1 MKGMGTSHG
10 RDVHGGYA
18 AALLAFALLAGCSE
32 QPAAAEPQPA
42 PAPDAQLA
50 AQATDA
56 AGDASVTRDANDAQV
71 EAVIEDDASSP
82 PSADKRA
89 LRESFAECL
98 QAAGGVDPAMQDC
111 IGNEYEYQ
119 DGRLNAAYAKLKR
132 TLGDSEMAGLRTV
145 QRGWIAERD
154 ARCVWDAKTEGS
166 AQRLQANQCRLDATA
181 VRAGELEAMLRGGG
195 AGGGA
200 VGAKTQI
207 EANAALES
215 GRMTLSAGDMRFAL
229 SAPSCRPVSEGLSV
243 CEGNVQLTATRA
255 DGGSQTLRPAALYL
269 NERATLYRG
278 ALAQRDRSASQSI
291 IVSDVNGDGRDDL
304 ALWTGIR
311 GSYGGASYD
320 IHLFDATKKTFVRSA
335 AFSEL
340 TVGRDGFFTIV
351 DGRIRTTSKS
361 GCCLHTEEFH
371 VVEKNAP
378 KLVERIVEDA
388 TGNRASP
395 KRTVSKLV
403 DGRMRE
409 VK

>member
-1 MKGMGTSHG
+1 M
-10 RDVHGGYA
+10 
-18 AALLAFALLAGCSE
+18 
-32 QPAAAEPQPA
+32 
-42 PAPDAQLA
+42 
-50 AQATDA
+50 
-56 AGDASVTRDANDAQV
+56 
-71 EAVIEDDASSP
+71 
-82 PSADKRA
+82 
-89 LRESFAECL
+89 
-98 QAAGGVDPAMQDC
+98 
-111 IGNEYEYQ
+111 
-119 DGRLNAAYAKLKR
+119 
-132 TLGDSEMAGLRTV
+132 
-145 QRGWIAERD
+145 
-154 ARCVWDAKTEGS
+154 
-166 AQRLQANQCRLDATA
+166 
-181 VRAGELEAMLRGGG
+181 RAGELEAMLRGGG

-200 VGAKTQI
+200 AGAKTQI

-215 GRMTLSAGDMRFAL
+215 GGMTLSAGDMRFAL

-311 GSYGGASYD
+311 GGYGGASYD

-371 VVEKNAP
+371 AIEKNAP

-395 KRTVSKLV
+395 TRTVSKLV

-409 VK
+409 VKE

>member
-1 MKGMGTSHG
+1 MKGTGTSQR

-18 AALLAFALLAGCSE
+18 AALLAFALLAGCSK

-42 PAPDAQLA
+42 PQ
-50 AQATDA
+50 A
-56 AGDASVTRDANDAQV
+56 AGTSAVAETRDAPETGDAQV
-71 EAVIEDDASSP
+71 EIVVEDDSAAS

-89 LRESFAECL
+89 LRDSYATCL

-119 DGRLNAAYAKLKR
+119 DGRLNAVYARLKR
-132 TLGDSEMAGLRTV
+132 TLGESEMSGLRTE
-145 QRGWIAERD
+145 QRGWIADRD
-154 ARCVWDAKTEGS
+154 AKCVWDAKTEGS

-200 VGAKTQI
+200 ADAKTKI
-207 EANAALES
+207 EANAALDAS

-229 SAPSCRPVSEGLSV
+229 SAPSCRHVSDGLSV

-255 DGGSQTLRPAALYL
+255 DGASQTLRPAALYL
-269 NERATLYRG
+269 NQRATLYRG
-278 ALAQRDRSASQSI
+278 AVAQRDRSASQSI

-304 ALWTGIR
+304 ALWTGTR
-311 GSYGGASYD
+311 GGYGGASYD
-320 IHLFDATKKTFVRSA
+320 IHLSDAAGKTFVRSA

-351 DGRIRTTSKS
+351 DGRIRTSAKS

-388 TGNRASP
+388 TANRAAP
-395 KRTVSKLV
+395 TRTVSKLV

-409 VK
+409 VKE

>member
-1 MKGMGTSHG
+1 MKGMGTSKR

-18 AALLAFALLAGCSE
+18 AALLAFALLAGCSK

-42 PAPDAQLA
+42 PQDAEA
-50 AQATDA
+50 KAVVAT
-56 AGDASVTRDANDAQV
+56 GDAPATGDAQV
-71 EAVIEDDASSP
+71 EAVVEDDAAASP
-82 PSADKRA
+82 SGDKRA
-89 LRESFAECL
+89 LRDAYATCL
-98 QAAGGVDPAMQDC
+98 QAAGGVDSAMQDC

-119 DGRLNAAYAKLKR
+119 DGRLNTAYAKLKR
-132 TLGDSEMAGLRTV
+132 TLGESQMAGLRTE
-145 QRGWIAERD
+145 QRAWIAERD
-154 ARCVWDAKTEGS
+154 AKCVWDAKTEGS

-181 VRAGELEAMLRGGG
+181 VRAGELEAILRGGG
-195 AGGGA
+195 AGGAGGGA
-200 VGAKTQI
+200 AEAKTRI

-215 GRMTLSAGDMRFAL
+215 GRMTLSAGDMRFTL
-229 SAPSCRPVSEGLSV
+229 TAPSCRPVSDGLSV
-243 CEGNVQLTATRA
+243 CEGNVQLIATPA
-255 DGGSQTLRPAALYL
+255 DGASQTLRPAALYL
-269 NERATLYRG
+269 NQRATLYRG
-278 ALAQRDRSASQSI
+278 AVAQRDRRASQSI

-304 ALWTGIR
+304 ALWTGTR
-311 GSYGGASYD
+311 GGYGGASYD
-320 IHLFDATKKTFVRSA
+320 IYLFDATKKTFVRSA

>member
-1 MKGMGTSHG
+1 MKGMGTSRS
-10 RDVHGGYA
+10 RDIHGGYA
-18 AALLAFALLAGCSE
+18 AALLAFALLAGCSK

-42 PAPDAQLA
+42 PQDAEA
-50 AQATDA
+50 KAVVAT
-56 AGDASVTRDANDAQV
+56 GDAPETGDAQV
-71 EAVIEDDASSP
+71 EVVVEDDAASSP
-82 PSADKRA
+82 SGDKRA
-89 LRESFAECL
+89 LRDAYATCL
-98 QAAGGVDPAMQDC
+98 QAAGGVDSAMQEC
-111 IGNEYEYQ
+111 IGSEYEYQ

-132 TLGDSEMAGLRTV
+132 TLGESEMSGLRTE
-145 QRGWIAERD
+145 QRGWIAGRD
-154 ARCVWDAKTEGS
+154 AKCVWDAKTEGS

-181 VRAGELEAMLRGGG
+181 VRAGELEAMLRSGG

-200 VGAKTQI
+200 AEAKKQV
-207 EANAALES
+207 EASAALDES

-229 SAPSCRPVSEGLSV
+229 SAPSCRPVSDGLSV

-255 DGGSQTLRPAALYL
+255 DGASQTLRPAALYL
-269 NERATLYRG
+269 NQRATLYRG
-278 ALAQRDRSASQSI
+278 PVAQRDRRASQSI

-304 ALWTGIR
+304 ALWTGTR
-311 GSYGGASYD
+311 GGYGGASYD
-320 IHLFDATKKTFVRSA
+320 IYLSDAAGKTFARSA

-388 TGNRASP
+388 TGNRAAP
-395 KRTVSKLV
+395 TRTVSKLV

-409 VK
+409 VKE

>member
-1 MKGMGTSHG
+1 MKGMGTSQR

-18 AALLAFALLAGCSE
+18 AALLAFALLAGCSK

-42 PAPDAQLA
+42 PQA
-50 AQATDA
+50 AETNAVAET
-56 AGDASVTRDANDAQV
+56 GDAPVTGDAQV
-71 EAVIEDDASSP
+71 EAVIKDDAVAS

-89 LRESFAECL
+89 LRDSFATCL
-98 QAAGGVDPAMQDC
+98 QAAGGVDPAMQEC
-111 IGNEYEYQ
+111 IGSEYEHQ

-132 TLGDSEMAGLRTV
+132 ALGESEMAALRTE
-145 QRGWIAERD
+145 QRGWIADRD
-154 ARCVWDAKTEGS
+154 AKCVWDAKTEGS

-195 AGGGA
+195 AGGGVA
-200 VGAKTQI
+200 EAKTTI
-207 EANAALES
+207 EANAALDES

-229 SAPSCRPVSEGLSV
+229 TAPSCSPVSDGLSV
-243 CEGNVQLTATRA
+243 CEGSVQLTATRA
-255 DGGSQTLRPAALYL
+255 DGVSQTLRPAALYL

-278 ALAQRDRSASQSI
+278 AVAQRDRRASQSI

-304 ALWTGIR
+304 ALWTGMR
-311 GSYGGASYD
+311 GGYGGASYE
-320 IHLFDATKKTFVRSA
+320 IHLFDATKNTFVRSA

-371 VVEKNAP
+371 VIEKNAP

-395 KRTVSKLV
+395 TRTVSKLV

-409 VK
+409 VKE

>member
-1 MKGMGTSHG
+1 MKGMGTSQR

-18 AALLAFALLAGCSE
+18 AALLAFALLAGCSK

-42 PAPDAQLA
+42 PQAAETSAAVETADALQ
-50 AQATDA
+50 T
-56 AGDASVTRDANDAQV
+56 GDAQV
-71 EAVIEDDASSP
+71 EAVIEDDATASP
-82 PSADKRA
+82 SVDKRA
-89 LRESFAECL
+89 LRDSYATCL

-132 TLGDSEMAGLRTV
+132 TLEDAEMTALRTE
-145 QRGWIAERD
+145 QRGWIAGRD
-154 ARCVWDAKTEGS
+154 AKCVWDAKTEGS

-181 VRAGELEAMLRGGG
+181 VRAGELEAMLQGDGGG
-195 AGGGA
+195 GRAD
-200 VGAKTQI
+200 AKTRI
-207 EANAALES
+207 EANAALDPA
-215 GRMTLSAGDMRFAL
+215 GRMILSAGDMRFAL
-229 SAPSCRPVSEGLSV
+229 IAPSCSPVSDGLSV
-243 CEGNVQLTATRA
+243 CDRNVELTATRA
-255 DGGSQTLRPAALYL
+255 DGASQTLRPAALYL

-278 ALAQRDRSASQSI
+278 AVAQRDRRASQSI
-291 IVSDVNGDGRDDL
+291 IVSDVDGDGRDDL
-304 ALWTGIR
+304 ALWTGTR
-311 GSYGGASYD
+311 GGYGGASYD
-320 IHLFDATKKTFVRSA
+320 IYLFDATKKTFARSV

-388 TGNRASP
+388 TGNRAAP

-409 VK
+409 VKE

>member
-1 MKGMGTSHG
+1 MKGMGTSQSK
-10 RDVHGGYA
+10 DVHGGYA
-18 AALLAFALLAGCSE
+18 AALLAFALLAGCSK

-42 PAPDAQLA
+42 PQDAEVKVVVD
-50 AQATDA
+50 T
-56 AGDASVTRDANDAQV
+56 GDASVTGDAQV
-71 EAVIEDDASSP
+71 EAVVEDDTAAS

-89 LRESFAECL
+89 LRDSYATCL
-98 QAAGGVDPAMQDC
+98 QAAGGVDSAMQEC
-111 IGNEYEYQ
+111 IGSEYEYQ

-132 TLGDSEMAGLRTV
+132 TLGESKMSGLRTE
-145 QRGWIAERD
+145 QRGWIADRD
-154 ARCVWDAKTEGS
+154 AKCVWDAKTEGS

-195 AGGGA
+195 GGGA
-200 VGAKTQI
+200 AEAKKRI
-207 EANAALES
+207 EANAALDES
-215 GRMTLSAGDMRFAL
+215 GRMTLSAGDMRFVL
-229 SAPSCRPVSEGLSV
+229 TAPSCRPVSDGLSV

-255 DGGSQTLRPAALYL
+255 DGTSQTLRPAALYL
-269 NERATLYRG
+269 NQRATLYRG
-278 ALAQRDRSASQSI
+278 AVAQRDRRASQSI

-304 ALWTGIR
+304 ALWTGTR
-311 GSYGGASYD
+311 GGYGGASYD
-320 IHLFDATKKTFVRSA
+320 IHLSDAAGKTFVRSA

-361 GCCLHTEEFH
+361 GCCVHTEEFH

-388 TGNRASP
+388 TGNREAP

-409 VK
+409 VKQ

>member
-1 MKGMGTSHG
+1 MKGMGTSQS

-18 AALLAFALLAGCSE
+18 AALLAFALLAGCSK

-42 PAPDAQLA
+42 PQAAETNAVVATGVAPE
-50 AQATDA
+50 T
-56 AGDASVTRDANDAQV
+56 GDAQV
-71 EAVIEDDASSP
+71 EAVIEADAAASS
-82 PSADKRA
+82 SADKRA
-89 LRESFAECL
+89 LRDAYAKCL
-98 QAAGGVDPAMQDC
+98 QAAGGVDSAMQDC
-111 IGNEYEYQ
+111 IGSEYEYQ

-132 TLGDSEMAGLRTV
+132 TLRDSEMTGLRSE
-145 QRGWIAERD
+145 QRGWIAGRD
-154 ARCVWDAKTEGS
+154 ANCVWDAKTEGS

-181 VRAGELEAMLRGGG
+181 VRAGELEAMLRGDGG
-195 AGGGA
+195 GGGA
-200 VGAKTQI
+200 EAKTRI
-207 EANAALES
+207 EANAAPDEA
-215 GRMTLSAGDMRFAL
+215 GRMTLSAGDMRFEL
-229 SAPSCRPVSEGLSV
+229 TAPSCRPVSDGLSV
-243 CEGNVQLTATRA
+243 CEENVQLTATRA
-255 DGGSQTLRPAALYL
+255 DGLSQTLRPAALYL

-278 ALAQRDRSASQSI
+278 AVAQRDRRASQSI

-304 ALWTGIR
+304 ALWTGTR
-311 GSYGGASYD
+311 GGYGGASYD

-340 TVGRDGFFTIV
+340 TVGRDGFLTIV

-388 TGNRASP
+388 TANRAAP

-409 VK
+409 VKQ

>member
-1 MKGMGTSHG
+1 MSQS
-10 RDVHGGYA
+10 RDVHGRYA
-18 AALLAFALLAGCSE
+18 AALLAFALLAGCSK

-42 PAPDAQLA
+42 PQA
-50 AQATDA
+50 AETSSVVET
-56 AGDASVTRDANDAQV
+56 GDAPATGEAQV
-71 EAVIEDDASSP
+71 EAIIQDYAAAS
-82 PSADKRA
+82 PSGDKRA
-89 LRESFAECL
+89 LRDSFATCL
-98 QAAGGVDPAMQDC
+98 QAAGGVDAAMQDC
-111 IGNEYEYQ
+111 IGSEYEYQ
-119 DGRLNAAYAKLKR
+119 DGRLNAVYAKLKR
-132 TLGDSEMAGLRTV
+132 TLGDSEMTALRTE
-145 QRGWIAERD
+145 QRAWIAGRD
-154 ARCVWDAKTEGS
+154 AKCVWDAKTEGS

-181 VRAGELEAMLRGGG
+181 VRAGELEVMLRGGG
-195 AGGGA
+195 GGA
-200 VGAKTQI
+200 AEAKTRI
-207 EANAALES
+207 EANAALDQT
-215 GRMTLSAGDMRFAL
+215 GRMTLSAGDMRFEL
-229 SAPSCRPVSEGLSV
+229 SAPSCRPVSDGLSV
-243 CEGNVQLTATRA
+243 CDRNVQLTATRA
-255 DGGSQTLRPAALYL
+255 EGVSQTLRPAALYL

-278 ALAQRDRSASQSI
+278 DVAQRDRRASQSI

-304 ALWTGIR
+304 ALWTGTR
-311 GSYGGASYD
+311 GGYGGASYD
-320 IHLFDATKKTFVRSA
+320 IHLFDATRNTFVRSA

-388 TGNRASP
+388 TGNRAAP